1 MVRSIGLNASVAMSL
16 YSVSGSQK
24 KPCTLNECDA
34 WKCRRY
40 HQTHVSV
47 LLSGQ
52 GTWE

>member
-34 WKCRRY
+34 WK
-40 HQTHVSV
+40 
-47 LLSGQ
+47 
-52 GTWE
+52 